1 MLRTIWNK
9 YGILSLILIPYFIF
23 NILLVNKTF
32 AITDGWFQDFNFYIN
47 MGYIPYKDFYC
58 PIPPGMIIITH
69 ILSTLWSDNIIVL
82 HYYGIVER
90 MILICI
96 LYLIMKRVYK
106 GKVLYFSILIA
117 SFIYIGNMQDVFFSF
132 YQSTLICIF
141 AGLYCVIRLLEGY
154 NNFYLYECLFGIFMG
169 TSFLMKQ
176 NMGGVSAII
185 LGFFLFIKMWKKY
198 RWKAFYGSIVSLVAA
213 LFICSIPLIYLYFNN
228 ALADFFIQIF
238 KGASS
243 KGSITNI
250 FLGFIP
256 RITNYKSV
264 FILLSLLGCCYTYRK
279 YITSISKYCC
289 FYKKIFIILSL
300 LLLFFVIIRPL
311 QVNFGITSEYILVL
325 FLILIAS
332 LITTFFYIKS
342 FRYKNFVLII
352 SFLFLIMIIGLVQLY
367 QFTNINY
374 LVFRDYRSLTIDA
387 LFYLSI
393 IWVFYL
399 IIRNNSLSDLSNS
412 IKIAIL
418 LCSIGIL
425 YSHGMSGILEEHGTL
440 LLFSMVIGQCL
451 YGRAK
456 YQPYIVLLIVFWGYT
471 NIFAINVQ
479 RNNMPYQWW
488 GVNKAA
494 SSYDCNYIY
503 QDPKL
508 KGFLGSQSA
517 VNSLDKIYNLV
528 HDNKKA
534 GDTIYSFPHI
544 NYFNVMAGLPSPTF
558 GKVHYFDVCP
568 DFIASQDA
576 AILLE
581 RKPTFIIWMEMPEST
596 WKIHEELF
604 RDKGR
609 SGQRDIQQS
618 VNYLVSSNEYI
629 LLGEYNIDNSDPIYI
644 YGLKD
649 GRDWKY

>member
-1 MLRTIWNK
+1 MLRVIWNK
-9 YGILSLILIPYFIF
+9 YGMLFLILIPSFIF
-23 NILLVNKTF
+23 NMLMVNKTF

-47 MGYIPYKDFYC
+47 MGYIPYRDFYC
-58 PIPPGMIIITH
+58 PIPPGMLIITH
-69 ILSTLWSDNIIVL
+69 ILSTIWNDNIIVL

-90 MILICI
+90 MVLISV
-96 LYLIMKRVYK
+96 LYLIMERIFKE
-106 GKVLYFSILIA
+106 KVLYLSVLIA
-117 SFIYIGNMQDVFFSF
+117 SFIYIGNMQDVFFSY
-132 YQSTLICIF
+132 YQSALICIF
-141 AGLYCVIRLLEGY
+141 AGLYCVIKLLEG
-154 NNFYLYECLFGIFMG
+154 NQNFYLYESLFGIFMG
-169 TSFLMKQ
+169 ISILMKQ
-176 NMGGVSAII
+176 NLGGLTAIT
-185 LGFFLFIKMWKKY
+185 LGLFLLIKLWKQY
-198 RWKAFYGSIVSLVAA
+198 RWKALYGSFVSLVSA
-213 LFICSIPLIYLYFNN
+213 LIICVFPLVFLYYNN
-228 ALADFFIQIF
+228 ALNDFFLQIF

-243 KGSITNI
+243 KGSIVNI
-250 FLGFIP
+250 FWGFIP
-256 RITNYKSV
+256 RIMNYKSL
-264 FILLSLLGCCYTYRK
+264 FILISLIVCCYSYK
-279 YITSISKYCC
+279 KSISSTNSSSFIYRS
-289 FYKKIFIILSL
+289 IFTILSP
-300 LLLFFVIIRPL
+300 LLLFFSILRPL
-311 QVNFGITSEYILVL
+311 QVNYGITGEYIVAL
-325 FLILIAS
+325 FLLVFIS
-332 LITTFFYIKS
+332 LITTFFYIKP
-342 FRYKNFVLII
+342 FRNKDIFAVVGSLFV
-352 SFLFLIMIIGLVQLY
+352 IMVIGLVQLH
-367 QFTNINY
+367 QFININY
-374 LVFRDYRSLTIDA
+374 IVFRDYRVLTIDA
-387 LFYLSI
+387 LFFLSI
-393 IWVFYL
+393 IWIIYL
-399 IIRNNSLSDLSNS
+399 IRNFNSLKGTNNS

-418 LCSIGIL
+418 LCSTSIL
-425 YSHGMSGILEEHGTL
+425 YAHGMSGVLEEHGTL
-440 LLFSMVIGQCL
+440 LLFSMLIGQCL
-451 YGRAK
+451 YGRVK

-488 GVNKAA
+488 GVNKVA

-508 KGFLGSQSA
+508 KGLLGSQSA

-596 WKIHEELF
+596 WETHEELF